1 MKFSPPEKD
10 DIEKSP
16 RDPTEMDQ
24 RDSMAGGMLDETG
37 NAADQTCNTQ
47 PQDNAEQHSHM
58 QVEININLGGRGS
71 AASLSTVIGSG
82 YFDTTVFR
90 PGRSE
95 RTLP

>member
-47 PQDNAEQHSHM
+47 PQDNAE
-58 QVEININLGGRGS
+58 
-71 AASLSTVIGSG
+71 
-82 YFDTTVFR
+82 
-90 PGRSE
+90 
-95 RTLP
+95 